1 MIRRRSIRGSG
12 GNSQAYRRGMPVKYT
27 PRYAHVP
34 RTTHPLGVLRGKQ
47 ALVLA
52 DVENLSIG
60 AEQLGYKLSYRKFA
74 ERLSEVA
81 RSCSLHAF
89 FAVGPTDVGRE
100 KYFAERGWKPHA
112 YPIHV
117 VRTCRGIERR
127 SNVDISL
134 AFLAGALT
142 RSSSADIVGICSG
155 DGELVSDIARAIA
168 QLPRTRE
175 VVTFSLAGSTSWTLN
190 AAENEFITAN
200 VELGHDVLYP
210 WRGA

>member
-1 MIRRRSIRGSG
+1 MIRTRSISRSG
-12 GNSQAYRRGMPVKYT
+12 VSSRRYGRRMRVRYT
-27 PRYAHVP
+27 PRYGSVP
-34 RTTHPLGVLRGKQ
+34 RFTHPLGVLRGKHLL
-47 ALVLA
+47 ALA

-60 AEQLGYKLSYRKFA
+60 AEQLGYRLSYRRFA

-89 FAVGPTDVGRE
+89 FAVGQNETSRE
-100 KYFAERGWKPHA
+100 EYFAERGWKPHA
-112 YPIHV
+112 YPIHI
-117 VRTCRGIERR
+117 VRTCRGTERR

-142 RSSSADIVGICSG
+142 RSSSADVVGICSG

-168 QLPRTRE
+168 QLPKRRE

-190 AAENEFITAN
+190 AAENEFIAAN
-200 VELGHDVLYP
+200 VELGQDVLHP
-210 WRGA
+210 WRAA